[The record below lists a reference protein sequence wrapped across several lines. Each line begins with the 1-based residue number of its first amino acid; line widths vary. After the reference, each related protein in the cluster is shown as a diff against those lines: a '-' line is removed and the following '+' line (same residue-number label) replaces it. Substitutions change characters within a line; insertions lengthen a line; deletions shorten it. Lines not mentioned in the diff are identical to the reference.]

1 MFIAHFLQRDMQVL
15 VQAITQI
22 EEILVGLR
30 RQGLTGSDNFFQM
43 SEQTHRQQ
51 ALVNKFKTETYFQ
64 NM

>member
-15 VQAITQI
+15 VQAITQV
-22 EEILVGLR
+22 EEILVSLR
-30 RQGLTGSDNFFQM
+30 RQGLTGSDNVFQM

-51 ALVNKFKTETYFQ
+51 AMVNKFKTETYFQ